1 MRISFICFAVSSL
14 LLLAAPTSA
23 QSRPRIE
30 VAFALDATGSMGPYI
45 QQARE
50 RIQAISA
57 ELAQGEPPPDI
68 RFGLVTYRDRTDD
81 YVHRV
86 HPFTSEIHVMQRYL
100 NETQPRGGGD
110 TPEAVL
116 EGLYAAITELRW
128 TPPQSDDSTVRLL
141 FLVGDAPAQHY
152 PGARDEAAVARE
164 ARRRGIVLHSIVCGR
179 DMTDQGEHGFEQLA
193 RYSEGRLFFL
203 SEGSTMIAGV
213 ASGPSLGATVA
224 STTRAYSSSA
234 GVDFDPASGA
244 TLTTS
249 PLAQSAGSS
258 PVPQSGLLGAEPR
271 WVHDAATLSDLWA
284 IHTSLLPEERR
295 PAVPEVNFNTHA
307 VLVLGGDEAGLEL
320 VELRAA
326 GGRRRAVLRTGA
338 PGARFVLV
346 PMEVN

>member
-1 MRISFICFAVSSL
+1 
-14 LLLAAPTSA
+14 
-23 QSRPRIE
+23 
-30 VAFALDATGSMGPYI
+30 MGPYI
-45 QQARE
+45 HQARE

-68 RFGLVTYRDRTDD
+68 RFGLVTYRDRHDD

-86 HPFTSEIHVMQRYL
+86 HPFTSDIHVMQRYL

-116 EGLYAAITELRW
+116 EGVYAAITELSW
-128 TPPQSDDSTVRLL
+128 TPPQPDDDSTVRLL

-152 PGARDEAAVARE
+152 PDARDEAAVARE

-179 DMTDQGEHGFEQLA
+179 HMTEQGEHGFEQLA

-203 SEGSTMIAGV
+203 SEGSTAIAGA
-213 ASGPSLGATVA
+213 ASGTSLGATVT

-234 GVDFDPASGA
+234 GVDFDPATGA

-249 PLAQSAGSS
+249 VLEPEPESRPGAGSTGS
-258 PVPQSGLLGAEPR
+258 RPVPRSGLLGAEPR

-284 IHTSLLPEERR
+284 IHTSLLPRERR

-326 GGRRRAVLRTGA
+326 GGQRRAVLRTGA
-338 PGARFVLV
+338 PGALFILV
-346 PMEVN
+346 PMEVE